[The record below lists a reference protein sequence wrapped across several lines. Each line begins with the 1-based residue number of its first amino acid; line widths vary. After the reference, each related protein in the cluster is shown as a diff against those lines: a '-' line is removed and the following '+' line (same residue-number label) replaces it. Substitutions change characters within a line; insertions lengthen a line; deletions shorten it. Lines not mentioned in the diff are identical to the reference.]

1 MSITG
6 REDAVS
12 QDAKQALITDFVN
25 RRTWAIVGASQD
37 RSKFG
42 NRILRSLRDSGY
54 VVYPV
59 NPKGGEIEG
68 IKAYPSLADL
78 PVPPEVIDLV
88 VPPVVSEQIVREAH
102 GLGLDRIWF
111 QPGSESE
118 KALAYCRD
126 HGLQAIHHACAM
138 VWKRQWDQ

>member
-1 MSITG
+1 MG
-6 REDAVS
+6 
-12 QDAKQALITDFVN
+12 QDSKQVLISDFVN
-25 RRTWAIVGASQD
+25 RRTWAVVGASQD
-37 RSKFG
+37 RTKFG

-68 IKAYPSLADL
+68 DKAYSSLADL
-78 PVPPEVIDLV
+78 PEAPEVVDLV
-88 VPPVVSEQIVREAH
+88 VPPRVAEQIVREAH
-102 GLGLDRIWF
+102 DLGLDRIWF

-118 KALAYCRD
+118 IALAYCRD
-126 HGLQAIHHACAM
+126 HGMQAIHNACAM

>member
-1 MSITG
+1 M
-6 REDAVS
+6 R
-12 QDAKQALITDFVN
+12 QDAKSALISDFVN
-25 RRTWAIVGASQD
+25 RRTWAVVGASQD

-68 IKAYPSLADL
+68 SKVYPSLADL
-78 PVPPEVIDLV
+78 PEAPEVIDLV
-88 VPPVVSEQIVREAH
+88 VPPSVSEQIVRQAH
-102 GLGLDRIWF
+102 ALSLDRIWF
-111 QPGSESE
+111 QPGSES
-118 KALAYCRD
+118 KIALDYCRA
-126 HGLQAIHHACAM
+126 HGLQAIHNACAM